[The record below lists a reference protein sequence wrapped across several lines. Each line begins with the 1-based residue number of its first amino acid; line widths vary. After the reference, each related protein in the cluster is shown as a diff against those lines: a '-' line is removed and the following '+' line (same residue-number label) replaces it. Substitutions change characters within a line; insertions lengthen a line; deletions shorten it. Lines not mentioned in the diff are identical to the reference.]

1 MEQESPSYTEHQR
14 KEGKIPLKGDLK
26 KRVKILP
33 EPSQTLQKAKSSLA
47 QQLRMFL
54 WPAYAFRVK

>member
-26 KRVKILP
+26 KKSRF
-33 EPSQTLQKAKSSLA
+33 SQNHPKLYKRQNHH
-47 QQLRMFL
+47 
-54 WPAYAFRVK
+54 